1 MPIQAEQQHT
11 TNPFYKTY
19 NASIQLEGFHGT
31 ASDRLHY
38 HPLPPNSSQ
47 FPMII
52 PLDSEVDA
60 NLEMMNIMMS
70 LVPSLNNQ
78 NYYTAESD
86 MASSGFGNVR

>member
-1 MPIQAEQQHT
+1 MPLSNLKVSTAL
-11 TNPFYKTY
+11 PD
-19 NASIQLEGFHGT
+19 S

-70 LVPSLNNQ
+70 LASVPSLNNQ
-78 NYYTAESD
+78 NYYTADSD
-86 MASSGFGNVR
+86 MASSGFGNVLWLSGLF